1 MTMAIIMTAMTM
13 TTIIT
18 DKQQIIFIIIIR
30 PDIIIAGATEERKVD
45 KIHHVPCT
53 RHGTRDTGHET
64 RDTRHETRDTRH
76 ETRDTRH
83 ETRDTSNRNASG
95 INSLHPPPPV
105 KFLIHSL
112 ALLYIKCMPRRWAYY
127 Y

>member
-1 MTMAIIMTAMTM
+1 MAIIMTAMTM

-45 KIHHVPCT
+45 KIHPVPCT
-53 RHGTRDTGHET
+53 RHGTRDTGHGT
-64 RDTRHETRDTRH
+64 RDTRHETRDA
-76 ETRDTRH
+76 RH
-83 ETRDTSNRNASG
+83 ETRDTSNRNVSG